1 MVRKEGNIKKKV
13 FIIGIPVVVILLF
26 CFCAWL
32 FIGTDSQYYY
42 AQIDNSKM
50 SLNSSD
56 GGVIDFNGGLD
67 YSYRLPAFN
76 DSGEEKSITFNTSK
90 ELRDGAFIRLEVV
103 PIRGVITWAEIQYE
117 DMPSIVQDNYAV
129 PISNS
134 GK

>member
-1 MVRKEGNIKKKV
+1 MIVEKK
-13 FIIGIPVVVILLF
+13 
-26 CFCAWL
+26 
-32 FIGTDSQYYY
+32 
-42 AQIDNSKM
+42 
-50 SLNSSD
+50 
-56 GGVIDFNGGLD
+56 
-67 YSYRLPAFN
+67 RAF
-76 DSGEEKSITFNTSK
+76 TFNTSK

>member
-1 MVRKEGNIKKKV
+1 MI
-13 FIIGIPVVVILLF
+13 
-26 CFCAWL
+26 A
-32 FIGTDSQYYY
+32 
-42 AQIDNSKM
+42 
-50 SLNSSD
+50 
-56 GGVIDFNGGLD
+56 FNGGLD